1 MADAARLGAFV
12 HSDTRAQRPL
22 QCHSTVT
29 LTLYRKSEGWE
40 RFEPALEKTVEA
52 AYLAGHP
59 HTQAAEFSPHE
70 QKQVIFQYD
79 LKGMKKVSLACVM
92 HACVHK
98 CMRLCA
104 PGELPRRLSSVRCA
118 GGQKGGFPGNSAQR
132 SSWRCR
138 SPAGCILCR
147 CAPHGRCHFIHT
159 NINILYTH
167 TNINTHTH
175 TTHTHTTA
183 MQHATASPAGAHRLQ
198 KEMSAPAILI
208 HGERAARN
216 VGKPYQPGHNP
227 DTGERTW
234 DRPEKQEEG
243 EEKDR
248 RADVQVCMQ
257 VCMCALLVCVLEVIH
272 KQRDDENMNSS
283 TCSFYLLEKVVV
295 RMRIRFRS

>member
-159 NINILYTH
+159 H
-167 TNINTHTH
+167 THTH
-175 TTHTHTTA
+175 
-183 MQHATASPAGAHRLQ
+183 
-198 KEMSAPAILI
+198 
-208 HGERAARN
+208 
-216 VGKPYQPGHNP
+216 
-227 DTGERTW
+227 
-234 DRPEKQEEG
+234 
-243 EEKDR
+243 
-248 RADVQVCMQ
+248 
-257 VCMCALLVCVLEVIH
+257 
-272 KQRDDENMNSS
+272 NSS
-283 TCSFYLLEKVVV
+283 D
-295 RMRIRFRS
+295 